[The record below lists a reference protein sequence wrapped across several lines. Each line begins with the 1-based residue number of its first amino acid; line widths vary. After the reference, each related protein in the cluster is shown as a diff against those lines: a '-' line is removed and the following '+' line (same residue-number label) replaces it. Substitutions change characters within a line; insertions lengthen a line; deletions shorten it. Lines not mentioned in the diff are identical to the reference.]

1 MFGTPVFKKMLKR
14 WWITVNWGG
23 QPSPVPVLRCDQLR
37 RLDPV
42 RYPRGFPSALA
53 HTIVHERR
61 LAKSGWRRSVRAR
74 HAPAC
79 NSPVKRTLGIRSG
92 RDLGMNSLVFSSGLD
107 ICVIVSRIAI
117 FDAAIIAQ
125 RKN

>member
-1 MFGTPVFKKMLKR
+1 MLRR
-14 WWITVNWGG
+14 WRITVNWGG

-37 RLDPV
+37 RLDLV

-53 HTIVHERR
+53 HPIGHERR
-61 LAKSGWRRSVRAR
+61 LAKSGWRRDTSVRAR

-79 NSPVKRTLGIRSG
+79 NSPVKRTLVIRSG
-92 RDLGMNSLVFSSGLD
+92 RDLGMNSLVFGSGLD

>member
-1 MFGTPVFKKMLKR
+1 VTNRG
-14 WWITVNWGG
+14 
-23 QPSPVPVLRCDQLR
+23 VLTS
-37 RLDPV
+37 LDTHAAFHPLSRTHSDTSV
-42 RYPRGFPSALA
+42 VLPNPAGAD
-53 HTIVHERR
+53 T
-61 LAKSGWRRSVRAR
+61 SVRAR